1 MHRGI
6 SALTFFCLVLVLSAC
21 QRSDDVIAHPPSRV
35 DVAEVQVIR
44 AKTVP
49 IALPQAE
56 ICEQVGCTR
65 YHFQTIQTNVP
76 WINQYFL
83 ERIQKMEPIAFE
95 KYEGPKL
102 DRDSLAA
109 LGLSQ
114 SSAYVRYIG
123 QNGALA
129 TFVLHSNSY
138 SSGAVHGLYHD
149 EYVNLDLNE
158 KRRVGLQDLL
168 IEGQARA
175 FADALYAHNKSWLAA
190 HNIAAETLPL
200 SDNFYFSQ
208 KGLVLVYALYE
219 LTGYPEG
226 MPELIVP
233 YRELH
238 QFVKKEYLPPLPQ
251 YPQVEA
257 MLATGE

>member
-1 MHRGI
+1 MRRSI
-6 SALTFFCLVLVLSAC
+6 SAFTFFCSVLAFTAC

-35 DVAEVQVIR
+35 DVAELQVIR

-49 IALPQAE
+49 IALPQVE

-65 YHFQTIQTNVP
+65 YHFQTIQSNVP
-76 WINQYFL
+76 WINEYFL

-114 SSAYVRYIG
+114 SSAYVRYVG

-129 TFVLHSNSY
+129 TFILHSDSY
-138 SSGAVHGLYHD
+138 SSGAEHGLYHD

-158 KRRVGLQDLL
+158 KRRVGLQDIL
-168 IEGQARA
+168 IDGKARA
-175 FADALYAHNKSWLAA
+175 FADAVYAHNRAWLTAR
-190 HNIAAETLPL
+190 HIATENFPL
-200 SDNFYFSQ
+200 SDNFYFSH
-208 KGLVLVYALYE
+208 KGLVSVYALYE
-219 LTGYPEG
+219 LTGYAEG
-226 MPELIVP
+226 MPELVLP
-233 YRELH
+233 YQELH
-238 QFVKKEYLPPLPQ
+238 KFIKKEYLPPLPQ
-251 YPQVEA
+251 YTQAETQQS
-257 MLATGE
+257 TGE